1 MIMRPLPVAV
11 LSGTNSLPGYQPSNI
26 ANDWLG
32 MVWKG
37 QAAGTASQSF
47 IVDLRED
54 LPADTIALLG
64 LSGAASSWLLQ
75 VSAATDAQ
83 GAFTGASHAWPA
95 VPLLA
100 GSVMFPSGRGRAYW
114 EKPATGP
121 SAARYWR
128 VTITTPANNT
138 PVTVAR
144 VVIGQRLQPE
154 RNFSFGAA
162 FGIRDHGKAEWSTR
176 AVLLRRRGL
185 KLRSTGL
192 SFASLYRDEIEN
204 LIDPILAAVGA
215 TDPIL
220 LVTDPDPHAQRQNR
234 IYFGPLIGDIG
245 TIWAR
250 ANAGFQ
256 WQANV
261 VDLEPIGD
269 VGASFTPPTPTPA
282 PSWTSPPSVNG
293 AGSPPR
299 VGDVLT
305 ATGGTILNGDHAG
318 WRWLRDGTLISGA
331 TGVTYV
337 LTIDDLGALV
347 GPRQLASGP
356 GGSGSND
363 GDPVGPV
370 NPTVPAAIS
379 GLTVVPGN
387 GLAVLSF
394 DAPSNGGSPITDYVY
409 QYKLAASSTWT
420 TFADGTSGVT
430 GATITGLT
438 NGQAYNFRAAPVNSV
453 GQQPTWSNV
462 ATGTPVAPTA
472 SYTAGFTLS
481 QFPAY
486 DEKRIYQRTTN
497 SGGGQGKGTG
507 TIRVPLSGTVT
518 AGTVGVRIRSADD
531 GTTILQAPW
540 TAGTI
545 ANGATYVDVTGVDAR
560 LGWFFID
567 LKGADGAWQL
577 GTVKVGM
584 GMLTGFAG
592 QSLTV
597 RMLGRQATDS
607 TATFASLGIA
617 PDANSAVLARYVDG
631 NTYNPASAT
640 MPWQAP
646 GDMSNSTGPNSV
658 GVGEYLNRMIAL
670 TGVNCGVV
678 GHAVGGTTIAS
689 FFSGQS
695 NWTALSEVMN
705 RAGNAFEAFVWG
717 QGHTEALYGIPPKA
731 YGQALSTLFSQLT
744 ALNSLQSFARLVWT
758 IPSMGLVRSWGTP
771 WQVSRIRK
779 GAQDWCAANGGT
791 YVHMDDALMSS
802 DGIHQT
808 QAGSLTMARHLYRAL
823 RSSYGASAGLGPA
836 PLSATRSGTTITLT
850 LSNVG
855 QGALVLSGTPGNRLW
870 VFPRGRVNPMANN
883 ATDNRFPVASV
894 TAVNATTL
902 AITLAND
909 PGPGHEL
916 DLWVYF
922 PSGPANAAAD
932 TIRDD
937 RTDGDGITT
946 GRIVQGSTLPI
957 AIAAPTP
964 GGAINAPP
972 SGFIA
977 PISPLSMAETSTT
990 YAAST
995 GGAAFGQQMT
1005 GGSARGSYSP
1015 VFAPITVEGFFTCP
1029 DPLPGAIQVLFGGF
1043 GSNGSRF
1050 VAIDGAG
1057 KLRVWSGLTGTTV
1070 LAPGKRYHVACQAG
1084 PGGLALYV
1092 TNVTDGL
1099 PGTRENY
1106 AAFGETIVPAT
1117 SGYSLRN
1124 HNGEYGL
1131 TGGALDEWAVFNSER
1146 YSGTSYTCPT
1156 APLTGDEADIVALYR
1171 CDGDAK
1177 DAVTR

>member
-37 QAAGTASQSF
+37 QAAGAASQSF

-64 LSGAASSWLLQ
+64 LSGAASNWLLQ
-75 VSAATDAQ
+75 VSAATNAQ

-282 PSWTSPPSVNG
+282 PSWTSPPTVSG

-318 WRWLRDGTLISGA
+318 WRWLRDGALISGA

-363 GDPVGPV
+363 GNPVGPV
-370 NPTVPAAIS
+370 NPTVPAVIS
-379 GLTVVPGN
+379 GLAAAAGN
-387 GLAVLSF
+387 GQAVLSF
-394 DAPSNGGSPITDYVY
+394 DAPSDGGSPITDYVY

-430 GATITGLT
+430 GATITGLA
-438 NGQAYNFRAAPVNSV
+438 NGQAYNFRGAAVNSV
-453 GQQPTWSNV
+453 GQQTTWSNV
-462 ATGTPVAPTA
+462 ANATPVAPVA
-472 SYTAGFTLS
+472 SYTAGFILS

-486 DEKRIYQRTTN
+486 DDKRIYQRTTTA
-497 SGGGQGKGTG
+497 GGGQGKGAG

-518 AGTVGVRIRSADD
+518 AGTIGARIRSAAD
-531 GTTILQAPW
+531 GTTILQAEW

-545 ANGATYVDVTGVDAR
+545 ANGASYIDVSGIDAR
-560 LGWFFID
+560 LGWFFVD
-567 LKGADGAWQL
+567 LKGADGSWQL
-577 GTVKVGM
+577 GSVQVGM
-584 GMLTGFAG
+584 GRLVGGAG
-592 QSLTV
+592 QSLMA
-597 RMLGRQATDS
+597 RMLGRQDGQSATY
-607 TATFASLGIA
+607 ASLGVTID
-617 PDANSAVLARYVDG
+617 PNTAVLASYSEG
-631 NTYNPASAT
+631 NSYMPAPAT
-640 MPWQAP
+640 APWQVP
-646 GDMSNSTGPNSV
+646 GDFANGAGPNSV
-658 GVGEYLNRMIAL
+658 GCGEFLRRQVAL
-670 TGVNCGVV
+670 FGVNCGMI
-678 GHAVGGTTIAS
+678 GHSQGGTSLNS
-689 FFSGQS
+689 FLSGGGNYTQFSGML
-695 NWTALSEVMN
+695 A
-705 RAGNAFEAFVWG
+705 RAGGAFEAFIWG
-717 QGHTEALYGIPPKA
+717 QGHSDANSGVPATGYATGLDM
-731 YGQALSTLFSQLT
+731 LFSGIS
-744 ALNSLQSFARLVWT
+744 ALNSRAGYAKYIWT
-758 IPSMGLVRSWGTP
+758 IPTIKNSTWGTP
-771 WQVSRIRK
+771 YERNRVRK
-779 GAQDWCAANGGT
+779 GAVDWCSANSAT
-791 YVHMDDALMSS
+791 YVHMEDFQQV
-802 DGIHQT
+802 DGVHQS
-808 QAGSLTMARHLYRAL
+808 QAGAVTMARAMHRAT
-823 RSSYGASAGLGPA
+823 RPEVGASGANGPA
-836 PLSATRSGTTITLT
+836 ILLASRSGTTITVT
-850 LSNVG
+850 LSDVG
-855 QGALVLSGTPGNRLW
+855 QSTLVLTGTPGNRIRAF
-870 VFPRGRVNPMANN
+870 VAGYCDNDANPGANAYPISAVSVVNK
-883 ATDNRFPVASV
+883 
-894 TAVNATTL
+894 TTL
-902 AITLAND
+902 SITLAND
-909 PGPGHEL
+909 PGVGQLL
-916 DLWVYF
+916 DLYMYW
-922 PSGPANAAAD
+922 PNDPNDATAD
-932 TIRDD
+932 NIRDD
-937 RTDGDGITT
+937 RTDGDGITV
-946 GRIVQGSTLPI
+946 GRTVVPNQVPVL
-957 AIAAPTP
+957 IAAPTP
-964 GGAINAPP
+964 GGATNAPP
-972 SGFIA
+972 GGYVAIA
-977 PISPLSMAETSTT
+977 SPFDLVPTGAT
-990 YAAST
+990 YGAGAAS
-995 GGAAFGQQMT
+995 FGNEMT
-1005 GGSARGSYSP
+1005 GGTALSGNGKTPYFS
-1015 VFAPITVEGFFTCP
+1015 PITVEGFFTCP
-1029 DPLPGAIQVLFGGF
+1029 SLPGSTEVLVGGL
-1043 GSNGSRF
+1043 GSNFIALSSSGKI
-1050 VAIDGAG
+1050 VTGAG
-1057 KLRVWSGLTGTTV
+1057 GPGATTLV
-1070 LAPGKRYHVACQAG
+1070 PGRRYHIAWQAG
-1084 PGGLALYV
+1084 PNGLAIYL
-1092 TNVTDGL
+1092 TD
-1099 PGTRENY
+1099 
-1106 AAFGETIVPAT
+1106 IT
-1117 SGYSLRN
+1117 SGTAGVRDYISAPAVQIQPQGGRFGLRTHMGSFN
-1124 HNGEYGL
+1124 L
-1131 TGGALDEWAVFNSER
+1131 TGGAVDEWAVWEIER
-1146 YSGTSYTCPT
+1146 YSGSSYTCPT
-1156 APLTGDEADIVALYR
+1156 APLSPTSPGLVALYR
-1171 CDGDAK
+1171 CDGNAN
-1177 DAVTR
+1177 DAVGR